1 MRILLLGN
9 KKMSALNQNIISKA
23 YLEKF
28 LPPAFT
34 SYVHD
39 LLSQSNVIFNIVKP
53 RTTKLGDFRRPK
65 NPNDTPK
72 ITINSNLNP
81 YAFLITSL
89 HEIAHLRVYENYRKI
104 SKPHGVEWKFEFQKL
119 LQPLILSNAIPDNL
133 RQSLKNTITRTKAA
147 SCSDIILSRELK
159 KYDSPNQKVFLEE
172 IAFGRLFTLNKKTF
186 KKGKLRRTRYLCHEM
201 QSRRDYL
208 VHALAE
214 VNPILDER

>member
-1 MRILLLGN
+1 
-9 KKMSALNQNIISKA
+9 MSALNQNIITKA

-34 SYVHD
+34 AYVHD
-39 LLSQSNVIFNIVKP
+39 LLSQSNVVFNIVKP

-65 NPNDTPK
+65 TPNHTAK
-72 ITINSNLNP
+72 ITINNNLNP

-89 HEIAHLRVYENYRKI
+89 HEIAHLRVFENYSI
-104 SKPHGVEWKFEFQKL
+104 VSKPHGLEWKFEFQKL
-119 LQPLILSNAIPDNL
+119 LQPLILSNAIPENL

-186 KKGKLRRTRYLCHEM
+186 KKGKLRRTRYLCSEL
-201 QSRRDYL
+201 RTGKAYL
-208 VHALAE
+208 IHALAE
-214 VNPILDER
+214 VNTM